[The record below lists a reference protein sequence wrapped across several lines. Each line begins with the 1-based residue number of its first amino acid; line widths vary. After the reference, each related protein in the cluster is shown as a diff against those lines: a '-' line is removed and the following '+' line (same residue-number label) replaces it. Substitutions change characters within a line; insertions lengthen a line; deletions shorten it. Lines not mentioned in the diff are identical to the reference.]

1 MNLFDKNRNDLSK
14 YFYDLSKAVLISYIA
29 IPIIQGKIRHE
40 LLLAGITG
48 TMLFLSIGMVLKKG
62 F

>member
-29 IPIIQGKIRHE
+29 IPLIEGKIRYE
-40 LLLAGITG
+40 LLITGIIG

-62 F
+62 S